1 MQNRDWRQAR
11 KRTAEGRFAN
21 DLGEYAQPSALVPPA
36 DRGAAL
42 PPRLQARVT
51 SLADVAAP
59 LQEDGELPEPPS
71 VRIGQRLTQLGY
83 SMPRPGA
90 LTLPPS
96 RLQYMAGGGTLRC
109 CVALRQSL
117 CTATSTSVVHTW
129 LLWVCARAVK
139 RGQDLNDVGA
149 CDRHAVCLPLCHQTL
164 LGRVALAEHSSQS
177 TCPRSHCQ

>member
-11 KRTAEGRFAN
+11 KRTAEGRFVN
-21 DLGEYAQPSALVPPA
+21 DSAEDAQPNALAPLA
-36 DRGAAL
+36 DKGAAL

-96 RLQYMAGGGTLRC
+96 RLQYKASGGTLRRC
-109 CVALRQSL
+109 MAFRQSL

-129 LLWVCARAVK
+129 
-139 RGQDLNDVGA
+139 
-149 CDRHAVCLPLCHQTL
+149 
-164 LGRVALAEHSSQS
+164 
-177 TCPRSHCQ
+177 